1 MKSFYLIP
9 LWSVLSIVMGCSDGK
24 SPEQT
29 STLKA
34 EAKPAWQLGAG
45 TYTFNRFTF
54 FEALKKIDSCGL
66 RYVEIFPEHVIG
78 GGVEGN
84 MDYHMDASKQKRILE
99 EVSGKGLTLI
109 AYGVVTP
116 KGEAEWRRLF
126 GFAKAM
132 GLQTVTSEPEE
143 KDLPFISKLCDE
155 YQINVAIHNHPYP
168 KHYWHPDSVLAAIKG
183 LSKRIGAC
191 ADIGHWVRSGL
202 DPVACLQ
209 KLDGHVLHL
218 HMKDL
223 EYREGKDDGEENRD
237 THWGKGVANISGV
250 MRELKRQH
258 FKGMIAAEYERNW
271 DNNLPDV
278 IASIQYF
285 RKVEKQINS
294 EK

>member
-1 MKSFYLIP
+1 MKNFILIP
-9 LWSVLSIVMGCSDGK
+9 VWSVFAVVMGCNEGK
-24 SPEQT
+24 SPGQT

-34 EAKPAWQLGAG
+34 EAKPAWQLGVG

-54 FEALKKIDSCGL
+54 FEALEKIDSCGL
-66 RYVEIFPEHVIG
+66 KYVEIFPEHVVG

-84 MDYHMDASKQKRILE
+84 MDYHMDASKQKRILK

-116 KGEAEWRRLF
+116 KGEEEWRRLF

-132 GLQTVTSEPEE
+132 GIQTVTSEPDE

-155 YQINVAIHNHPYP
+155 YQINMAIHNHPYP
-168 KHYWHPDSVLAAIKG
+168 KHYWHPDSVLTAIRG
-183 LSKRIGAC
+183 RSKRIGAC

-202 DPVACLQ
+202 DPVECLQ
-209 KLDGHVLHL
+209 KLEGHVLHL

-237 THWGKGVANISGV
+237 THWGTGVANISGV
-250 MRELKRQH
+250 MRELNRQH

-271 DNNLPDV
+271 DNNLSDV
-278 IASIQYF
+278 MASVQYF
-285 RKVEKQINS
+285 RSVEKQIKG
-294 EK
+294 E